1 MKVNPPSRRGDSDD
15 ERPRQ
20 RRTQA
25 ERSATTRDALLRAAR
40 ELFAERGYA
49 GAGRELVAERAGV
62 TRGALYHHFPNKEAL
77 FRAVVES
84 VEEESFNRIATA
96 AMSGSTPLDRLR
108 LGCHEFLDSALE
120 PDMQQIVLVDAPA
133 VLGWEAWREIDARY
147 GYALLREGVVQVV
160 GDTPAAASSIEVLT
174 HLLLGALNEAAF
186 LVANAEQPQV
196 TRLEVGA
203 TVDDLLERFVG
214 GAGSIS

>member
-1 MKVNPPSRRGDSDD
+1 MKVNPPSRPGHDD
-15 ERPRQ
+15 PDQPRR

-25 ERSATTRDALLRAAR
+25 ERSAATRDALLRAAK

-62 TRGALYHHFPNKEAL
+62 TRGALYHHFPNKETL
-77 FRAVVES
+77 FRAVVEL
-84 VEEESFNRIATA
+84 VEQESSHRIATA
-96 AMSGSTPLDRLR
+96 AMVGATPLDRLR
-108 LGCHEFLDSALE
+108 LGCHEFLDSALD
-120 PDMQQIVLVDAPA
+120 PAMQRIVLVDAPA

-147 GYALLREGVVQVV
+147 GYALLREGVAEVV
-160 GDTPAAASSIEVLT
+160 AQPPAVRSSVEVLT

-186 LVANAEQPQV
+186 LVANAEHPRV
-196 TRLEVGA
+196 TRREVGE

-214 GAGSIS
+214 GAGSTA